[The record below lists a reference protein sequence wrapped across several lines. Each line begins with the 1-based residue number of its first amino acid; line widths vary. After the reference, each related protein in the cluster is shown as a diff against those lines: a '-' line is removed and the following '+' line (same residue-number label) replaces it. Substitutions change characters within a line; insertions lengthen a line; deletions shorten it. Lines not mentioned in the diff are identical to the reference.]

1 VATTDR
7 IELQP
12 GEFEKAL
19 EQVRRQRRAGRQRI
33 ELSSPAEVLK
43 AVELGVINKTEARA
57 MFGLRKRRGVIRKVP
72 K

>member
-1 VATTDR
+1 MADR
-7 IELQP
+7 IDLQP

-19 EQVRRQRRAGRQRI
+19 EQVRRMRRTGRQRI

-43 AVELGVINKTEARA
+43 AVELGVVNKTEARA
-57 MFGLRKRRGVIRKVP
+57 MFGLRKRRVVRKAVS

>member
-1 VATTDR
+1 MADR

-19 EQVRRQRRAGRQRI
+19 EQVRRQRRTGRQRI
-33 ELSSPAEVLK
+33 ELSTPVEVLK
-43 AVELGVINKTEARA
+43 AVELGVINKAEARV
-57 MFGLRKRRGVIRKVP
+57 MFGLRKRRGVVRKAVS